1 MWSASCFSLRRV
13 QLLKPMCRMG
23 CAASSAGLKM
33 QLVTAAGSP
42 DLGNRPATNTMF
54 RQHRLSS
61 SRAPGSARVIGTEQ
75 INPKQ
80 KMSGGDAVHYETIE
94 RGSLYGL
101 DYRVFIKG
109 PDGVLSPWHDV
120 PLYADA
126 SKKIFN
132 MIVEIPRWTN
142 AKMEMATKEPMN
154 PIKQDVK
161 KGLPR
166 FVHNIFPH
174 KGYIWN
180 YGALPQTWEDPNHV
194 VPDTGAIGD
203 NDPIDIVDI
212 GSKIQKRGAVIQV
225 KVLGT
230 LALIDEGET
239 DWKLIAIDVTDPLA
253 DQMNNIGDV
262 ERHFPGLLKAT
273 VEWFRIYKI
282 PTGKPEN
289 QFGFNGEYKDRDY
302 AHKIIDETSEHW
314 KKLIKE
320 ASPKLNTQ
328 CFVEGA
334 VHQATRESVQAAVDA
349 SAVPAAPSEIPT
361 DVDKW
366 HFIQA

>member
-1 MWSASCFSLRRV
+1 
-13 QLLKPMCRMG
+13 MCRMG
-23 CAASSAGLKM
+23 CAASSAGSKV
-33 QLVTAAGSP
+33 QLTTAAAGSP
-42 DLGNRPATNTMF
+42 DVSSRPASSMF
-54 RQHRLSS
+54 RQHRLGS
-61 SRAPGSARVIGTEQ
+61 SRAPGSARALSTEQ
-75 INPKQ
+75 IKPKQ
-80 KMSGGDAVHYETIE
+80 NMSAGDAVKYETIE
-94 RGSLYGL
+94 RGSLFGL
-101 DYRVFIKG
+101 DYRVFVKG

-132 MIVEIPRWTN
+132 MIVEIPRWSN
-142 AKMEMATKEPMN
+142 AKMEMATAEPMN

-194 VPDTGAIGD
+194 VPETGAKGD
-203 NDPIDIVDI
+203 NDPIDVVDI
-212 GSKIQKRGAVIQV
+212 GSKVQKRGAVIQV

-253 DQMNNIGDV
+253 DKMENIGDV
-262 ERHFPGLLKAT
+262 EKYFPGLLKAT

-282 PTGKPEN
+282 PTGKPAN

-302 AHKIIDETSEHW
+302 AHKVIDETNEYW

-334 VHQATRESVQAAVDA
+334 VHQATHDSAKAVVDA
-349 SAVPAAPSEIPT
+349 AAAPAAQSAVPE